1 MEQAMSR
8 FHPDARVKDASP
20 PTERKVVILAD
31 GGIAPDR
38 AGAGAIAQDTQ
49 GVLLALANRALP
61 RMTNNEAEYAGL
73 VIALEIASRF
83 RALPVEIYMDSEIVV
98 YQMIGRFS
106 VNSAALKIW
115 HHKACAL
122 ARAVPRLTYHH
133 IPREQNRMADALA
146 ADAIAGR
153 LWFMGGNP

>member
-1 MEQAMSR
+1 MFR
-8 FHPDARVKDASP
+8 SP
-20 PTERKVVILAD
+20 PEVRIKIDPLKTAEKKVVILAD
-31 GGIAPDR
+31 GAIAPDR
-38 AGAGAIAQDTQ
+38 AGAGAIAQDAH

-73 VIALEIASRF
+73 VIALEIAARF
-83 RALPVEIYMDSEIVV
+83 KALPIEIALDSEIVV

-106 VNSAALKIW
+106 VNSAALKLW
-115 HHKACAL
+115 HRKACAL
-122 ARAVPRLTYHH
+122 ARAIPQLTYHH

-153 LWFMGGNP
+153 LWIMGNGKL